1 MKRKL
6 PNPKDVIESEKKNR
20 IPKTQLGAWLSKLSD
35 EERSWFWELMDKA
48 YFDGEYG
55 ALASLDLARPHMSA
69 MPVVSDNAARRFLY
83 EHRPAGRARASRGS
97 KRA

>member
-1 MKRKL
+1 MAKKL
-6 PNPKDVIESEKKNR
+6 PNPKDVIDQDKKSR
-20 IPKTQLGAWLSKLSD
+20 TPRTKLGAWISSLGED
-35 EERSWFWELMDKA
+35 ERAWFWELMESA

-55 ALASLDLARPHMSA
+55 AEAALALARPHMTG

-83 EHRPAGRARASRGS
+83 EQRPAGRKGASGRS